1 MERNNSESIRKED
14 IKEILDIASR
24 LEGEEAVAQIIRF
37 VDSPK
42 DNMTGDLA
50 LKSVLRF
57 YSNVRFLQEEL
68 QRTFE

>member
-1 MERNNSESIRKED
+1 MERDNSESIIKED

-24 LEGEEAVAQIIRF
+24 LEGEEAVTQIIRL

-42 DNMTGDLA
+42 DSMTCDLA